1 MSKNISQNPNTIKLQ
16 TPFTTDAGVP
26 VEQVTVKPLNVR
38 QMKTAQKQGGGD
50 DAETETIMI
59 AMSCDLV
66 VEDLD
71 KMFLNDYMAV
81 RERFQA
87 LNFNR
92 TSGKLDETAI
102 ATR

>member
-16 TPFTTDAGVP
+16 TPFTKDAGVP

-81 RERFQA
+81 RNRFQQ
-87 LNFNR
+87 LNFGR
-92 TSGKLDETAI
+92 QGD
-102 ATR
+102 

>member
-1 MSKNISQNPNTIKLQ
+1 MSKNFSQNLNTIKLQ

-26 VEQVTVKPLNVR
+26 VEQVTVKPLTVR

-50 DAETETIMI
+50 DAETESIMV

-71 KMFLNDYMAV
+71 KMLMNDYMAV

-87 LNFNR
+87 LNFSR

>member
-1 MSKNISQNPNTIKLQ
+1 MSKPISQNANIIKLE

-26 VEQVTVKPLNVR
+26 IEQIAVKPLTVR
-38 QMKTAQKQGGGD
+38 QMKTAQKQGGKD
-50 DAETETIMI
+50 DAEVESIMI

-71 KMFLNDYMAV
+71 KMFLADYMVV

-87 LNFNR
+87 LNFSR
-92 TSGKLDETAI
+92 TN
-102 ATR
+102 

>member
-1 MSKNISQNPNTIKLQ
+1 MSKNPNTIKLE

-26 VEQVTVKPLNVR
+26 IEQVTVKPLVVR
-38 QMKTAQKQGGGD
+38 QMKTAQKQGGKD
-50 DAETETIMI
+50 DAEVESIMI

-87 LNFNR
+87 LNFSR
-92 TSGKLDETAI
+92 TNGQLDETAI
-102 ATR
+102 TTR